1 MGVLFV
7 VPLPPQGRPLH
18 AARTAGLDDVEL
30 APGGVYPHVEP
41 ASARSSLH

>member
-7 VPLPPQGRPLH
+7 VPLPPQGHPLH
-18 AARTAGLDDVEL
+18 AAAGLDDVEL
-30 APGGVYPHVEP
+30 APGGVDPHVEP